1 MFTIVR
7 PRSVGSFFISRSSE
21 RAKLRAVPSR
31 RSTSSLVRSSR
42 MTRMSAI
49 GRLLFLAGDEQ
60 DSVDLVN
67 LDELHLDAL
76 VARGRKVLADVVG
89 PDRQLAVAAV
99 CEAGELDSGGAAVV
113 EERVDRRSDGASRVE
128 DVVHEDAGAPL
139 ERELELAVAHDRL
152 RVQRRLSP
160 ASDVDVAPVEGN
172 VERPE
177 RKLDAGAL
185 GDQPA
190 EPLRDRDTARV
201 DPDERGSL
209 DLGIALDDLVR
220 DANERALDRLRVE
233 NDLRGRQAGRGQGA
247 ARVGSL
253 RRARWIIR
261 NSFSASL
268 DRVKGLER
276 RQKCSRWPGCTILAA

>member
-31 RSTSSLVRSSR
+31 RSTSSLVRSPIEIRCRRGGGPGGRRSSR

-128 DVVHEDAGAPL
+128 DVV
-139 ERELELAVAHDRL
+139 
-152 RVQRRLSP
+152 
-160 ASDVDVAPVEGN
+160 PVEGN